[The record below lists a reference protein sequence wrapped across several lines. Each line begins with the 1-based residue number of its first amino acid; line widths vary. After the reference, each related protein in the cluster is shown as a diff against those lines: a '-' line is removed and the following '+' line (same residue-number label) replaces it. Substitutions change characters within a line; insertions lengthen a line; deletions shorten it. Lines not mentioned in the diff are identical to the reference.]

1 MNHDEMPNYDE
12 DAVQPM
18 RDELTDVGFLEMR
31 RPEDVDALF
40 QEKSG
45 TAVIVINSVCG
56 CAAGGARPGVSF
68 ALQNGKI
75 PDRLTTVFAGQ
86 DKAAV
91 RRVREHLTQFPPS
104 SPFIAVLKDG
114 QPVHVMQRTDIEGK
128 DAGMVA
134 SELTGVFDAHCAKPG
149 PSIPPDDFAKL
160 KSVQACGSKIPKHT
174 VQIEGMAPSRPAPGS
189 SAPTGQAGPAES
201 GKPDDKK
208 GFWKLF
214 K

>member
-1 MNHDEMPNYDE
+1 MNHDDMPNYDE

-18 RDELTDVGFLEMR
+18 RDELTDVGFTELR
-31 RPEDVDALF
+31 TAEDVDAALG
-40 QEKSG
+40 EKSG
-45 TAVIVINSVCG
+45 STVVVINSVCG

-68 ALQNGKI
+68 ALQNAKI
-75 PDRLTTVFAGQ
+75 PDRLVTVFAGQ

-91 RRVREHLTQFPPS
+91 RRVREHLSQFPPS

-114 QPVHVMQRTDIEGK
+114 APVHVMQRTDIEGK

-134 SELTGVFDAHCAKPG
+134 RELSAAFDANCSRTG
-149 PSIPPDDFAKL
+149 PSIPPDAFAKL
-160 KSVQACGSKIPKHT
+160 KSVQACGSSIPPHT
-174 VQIEGMAPSRPAPGS
+174 VQIEGMNPGRPAP
-189 SAPTGQAGPAES
+189 AAGGEKPAE
-201 GKPDDKK
+201 GEGKK